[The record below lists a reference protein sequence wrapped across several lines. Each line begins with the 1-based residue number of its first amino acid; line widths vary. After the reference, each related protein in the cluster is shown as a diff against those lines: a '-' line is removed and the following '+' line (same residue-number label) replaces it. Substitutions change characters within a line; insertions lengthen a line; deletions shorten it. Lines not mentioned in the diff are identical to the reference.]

1 MNQTEASQVKQPFYT
16 KLAMILLSIYLIGYL
31 AIQGK
36 ELLSPFIIAML
47 FAIMLLP
54 AANFFEKK
62 LRFSR
67 TLSTFTSIFML
78 LGVILFLLYLLGSQL
93 STVADDWPVFKEQ
106 LMHTLDTTRTWL
118 SHNMH
123 IDSKKQITYIQ
134 DATSKI
140 ISSSTVIL
148 GTTVIS
154 ASSLLLFLVFI
165 LIYCFFL
172 LFYRRHIVHFLV
184 YVFREDN
191 KAIVYDIL
199 EQVQYVIRSYLLG
212 LMLEMLLVSVACCMT
227 FWILGI
233 KYAILLGLI
242 VGVFNIIPYIG
253 IFSALLL
260 STIITFAS
268 GATLSTVGL
277 VAVSVIIIHLIDS
290 NFLLPVIVGSKVR
303 INALITIAGVIIGEM
318 MWGISGMFLSIPVV
332 AILKIIFDRVD
343 GLRPWGMLL
352 GEETRMKK
360 KKTKQPKI
368 TSS

>member
-1 MNQTEASQVKQPFYT
+1 MNQPEAQQKKQPFYT

-54 AANFFEKK
+54 VAGFLEKK
-62 LRFSR
+62 LFFSR
-67 TLSTFTSIFML
+67 TLSTFTSIFLL
-78 LGVILFLLYLLGSQL
+78 LGLILFLLYLLGSQL
-93 STVADDWPVFKEQ
+93 STVASDWPIFKEQ
-106 LMHTLDTTRTWL
+106 LTHTLETTRVWL
-118 SHNMH
+118 THNMH
-123 IDSKKQITYIQ
+123 IDSKKQVTYIQ

-148 GTTVIS
+148 GTTVVS

-172 LFYRRHIVHFLV
+172 LFYRRHIRNFLV
-184 YVFREDN
+184 TVFRDEN
-191 KAIVYDIL
+191 KAIVYDVL

-212 LMLEMLLVSVACCMT
+212 LMLEMLLVSLACCIT

-268 GATLSTVGL
+268 GAALGTVGL

-290 NFLLPVIVGSKVR
+290 NFLLPVIVGSKVK

-343 GLRPWGMLL
+343 GLKPWGMLI
-352 GEETRMKK
+352 GEEAVTKK
-360 KKTKQPKI
+360 KKIRQIKKT
-368 TSS
+368 